1 MTIDQRIQW
10 VLLPAGLSPDGSQAR
25 FSLFV
30 APRLGADRAVT
41 LADFPDFQDWPARL
55 ATASFF
61 VVTTDANGTASDG
74 EAGPLTVSGPAADSA
89 LWQRLFPRHTPVT
102 PFEFDDF
109 RKPVKVSYPARGLA
123 DTTRGAFA
131 AAAAGSPEELP
142 TASGMSQFAGFAPA
156 EDMPTRLQQI
166 AATLAAAD
174 QLAADRPD
182 GPAEPELGPQDAFL
196 AFHQQEK
203 QLPTFAGP
211 RPLDEPPPEP
221 PPRPVPPALDF
232 HQMLSALGDHPAL
245 LRRLGLVVDLT
256 LPVGRLTPARGERG
270 LAMAPRFASLV
281 PDAASQDLT
290 PATRYALV
298 PGEEFCA
305 AALGEDPLG
314 PPARGLLALP
324 GSEYAIEQADIDGVN
339 LKLLAASAAA
349 SVPDDVSPDGRT
361 PEHSAPPS
369 LRTAGLAV
377 VQGGRAQALQ
387 SGFRRAAAQQDALG
401 IGGSPVLTAE
411 DLVRGHRVDVFDESR
426 QRWFSL
432 HQRIVHYNPP
442 DGDGGGPIATVTDEG
457 FFQPGMTRPEGA
469 AERLHVHEH
478 LVCWD
483 GWALSAPRP
492 GMALVDEGPA
502 GGDGE
507 EPPGPRRITNR
518 ATTTLPL
525 QIEAETPPGTLP
537 RLRFGR
543 SYRLRIRTVDLA
555 GNGPSLDEAERL
567 MDQDVLVLPSAG
579 GEVFRRYEAV
589 AAPTVL
595 PRAPFTEGDSAHR
608 LVIRSTAEQS
618 PQQYA
623 DDFNARP
630 PVAGGTHPPYRAVDE
645 RHLVAPKASLEA
657 VERHGLLDAA
667 IGSADPEAR
676 RAVYELAVRE
686 SGQLDDPSLD
696 GIAFVDFPAPEPG
709 PSPDGPPSGD
719 SPEGGPP
726 DESPPQRYVV
736 HTGEQ
741 IELPYL
747 PDPLSL
753 GVVFRG
759 LPGVPDQDPF
769 EVPWAGPDWSTPK
782 SLRLRLVEGTG
793 PPQLDAA
800 ARVLTVALPKA
811 AVRTVRVCSKAV
823 ANEKIL
829 GMLHWCR
836 EALGDG
842 EQFEKVMG
850 AARANRHWMTTP
862 WHELTLTHAV
872 QRPLLAPALTLFDI
886 TGRGLGDTGEHLAG
900 FFELDAPSTER
911 IDLVAHWTEEIDDLA
926 EPGPRT
932 RDLTAP
938 VFRLPLALAVPFG
951 PGVDVNNVPSTLD
964 GNQLFFSTG
973 AAAAVANDPGSV
985 PPPPEMQEFGDTKH
999 RQVTYRPVATTPFGD
1014 CFPPEFAAD
1023 PEQKLLAQW
1032 GEPVPHTVLSSSR
1045 PAVPQVLDCLPTLA
1059 FETSGSL
1066 PGTLTRHRRGGGL
1079 RLYLARPWFTSGS
1092 GELLAVLVP
1101 EEGEEPSEGAYPFIT
1116 LMGRDPAHRSAPV
1129 TLPTPAHF
1137 PGAER
1142 VRSGLVLPD
1151 PDAFFPGFTV
1161 TAVGFRPQFAEES
1174 GRWVC
1179 DLDVDLGDAYLPFVR
1194 LALARFQPDSLEGE
1208 HLSPIVHTPVLRT
1221 LPDRVLTVEGTDPL
1235 TVRLSGPNYLS
1246 DFTVGGGVSPEVS
1259 VSLLQRD
1266 PEVPDDAVAWRKLD
1280 ETEILLDP
1288 EDTSRPDQTY
1298 AGEFSLPSPLPP
1310 GPLRLLVTESAVSG
1324 SDFAVSELFGP
1335 LGTQVIY
1342 ADTVPL

>member
-10 VLLPAGLSPDGSQAR
+10 VLLPAGLSPDGGQAR

-41 LADFPDFQDWPARL
+41 LADFPDFLDWPARL

-61 VVTTDANGTASDG
+61 VVTTDGNGTASDP
-74 EAGPLTVSGPAADSA
+74 EIGPLTVSGPAAESA
-89 LWQRLFPRHTPVT
+89 LWQRLFPPHTPVT

-109 RKPVKVSYPARGLA
+109 RPSVKVSYPAKGLA

-131 AAAAGSPEELP
+131 AAAAASPEELP
-142 TASGMSQFAGFAPA
+142 AAGGMSQFAGFAPA
-156 EDMPTRLQQI
+156 EDMPARLQEI

-174 QLAADRPD
+174 QLATDRPD

-196 AFHQQEK
+196 AFHQQE
-203 QLPTFAGP
+203 QHLATFAGP
-211 RPLDEPPPEP
+211 RPPDEPPPEP
-221 PPRPVPPALDF
+221 PPRPTPPAIDF

-245 LRRLGLVVDLT
+245 MRRLGLVVDLT

-298 PGEEFCA
+298 PGEDFCA
-305 AALGEDPLG
+305 AATGGDPLG

-324 GSEYAIEQADIDGVN
+324 ESEYAIEQADIDGVN

-349 SVPDDVSPDGRT
+349 AVPDDLSPDGTT
-361 PEHSAPPS
+361 PERSAPPS

-387 SGFRRAAAQQDALG
+387 SGFRRAAAHQDALG
-401 IGGSPVLTAE
+401 NGGSPVLTAE
-411 DLVRGHRVDVFDESR
+411 DLVRGHRIDVFDESR

-442 DGDGGGPIATVTDEG
+442 DGDGGEPIATVTDEG
-457 FFQPGMTRPEGA
+457 FFQPGVTRPEGA
-469 AERLHVHEH
+469 AQRLHVHERV
-478 LVCWD
+478 VCWD
-483 GWALSAPRP
+483 GWTLSAPRP
-492 GMALVDEGPA
+492 GMALVDEGP
-502 GGDGE
+502 DGE
-507 EPPGPRRITNR
+507 EGAGGPAGPRRITNR

-525 QIEAETPPGTLP
+525 QIEAEARPGTLS

-555 GNGPSLDEAERL
+555 GNGPTLDEAERL
-567 MDQDVLVLPSAG
+567 MDQDLLALPSSG
-579 GEVFRRYEAV
+579 GELFRRYECV
-589 AAPTVL
+589 AAPTLL

-623 DDFNARP
+623 DDANSRP

-667 IGSADPEAR
+667 IGATDPEVR
-676 RAVYELAVRE
+676 RSVYQLAVRE
-686 SGQLDDPSLD
+686 DGRLDDPSLD
-696 GIAFVDFPAPEPG
+696 GVAFVDFAVPEPG
-709 PSPDGPPSGD
+709 PPSDGPAED
-719 SPEGGPP
+719 N
-726 DESPPQRYVV
+726 PPQRYVV
-736 HTGEQ
+736 HTGER
-741 IELPYL
+741 IALPYL

-759 LPGVPDQDPF
+759 LPGMPEDDPF
-769 EVPWAGPDWSTPK
+769 EVSWAGTDWSTPK

-842 EQFEKVMG
+842 EQFEKVMA

-872 QRPLLAPALTLFDI
+872 QRPLVAPALTFFDI
-886 TGRGLGDTGEHLAG
+886 TGRDLGDTGEHLAG
-900 FFELDAPSTER
+900 FVLLDPPSTER
-911 IDLVAHWTEEIDDLA
+911 IDLIAHWTEEIDDLT

-932 RDLTAP
+932 RELTAP
-938 VFRLPLALAVPFG
+938 VFRLPPALAVPFG
-951 PGVDVNNVPSTLD
+951 PDVDINNVPSTLD
-964 GNQLFFSTG
+964 GNQLFFST
-973 AAAAVANDPGSV
+973 AAAAAAAANDPGGV
-985 PPPPEMQEFGDTKH
+985 APPPERQEFGDTKH
-999 RQVTYRPVATTPFGD
+999 RQVTYRPLATTPFGD
-1014 CFPPEFAAD
+1014 CFPPEFADD

-1032 GEPVPHTVLSSSR
+1032 GEPVPHTVLSSSK
-1045 PAVPQVLDCLPTLA
+1045 PAAPTVLDCLPTMA
-1059 FETSGSL
+1059 FETSGGL

-1079 RLYLARPWFTSGS
+1079 RLYLARPWFTSGN

-1101 EEGEEPSEGAYPFIT
+1101 EEGEEPSEGAYPFLT

-1137 PGAER
+1137 PGAEH

-1161 TAVGFRPQFAEES
+1161 TAVGYRPRFAEDS

-1179 DLDVDLGDAYLPFVR
+1179 DLDIDTGDGYLPFVR
-1194 LALARFQPDSLEGE
+1194 LAVARFQPDSLEGE

-1235 TVRLSGPNYLS
+1235 TVRLSGPNYLT

-1266 PEVPDDAVAWRKLD
+1266 PDIPDDAVAWRKLD
-1280 ETEILLDP
+1280 DTEILLDP

-1298 AGEFSLPSPLPP
+1298 AGEFALPSPLPA
-1310 GPLRLLVTESAVSG
+1310 GPLRLLVTESAVCG
-1324 SDFAVSELFGP
+1324 SDFAESELFGP
-1335 LGTQVIY
+1335 LGFQVIY